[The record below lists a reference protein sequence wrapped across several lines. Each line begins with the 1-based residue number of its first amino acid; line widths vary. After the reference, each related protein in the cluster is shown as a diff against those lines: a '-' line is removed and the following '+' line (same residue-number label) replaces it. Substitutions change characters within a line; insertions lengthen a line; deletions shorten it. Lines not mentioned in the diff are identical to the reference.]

1 MKLKKV
7 QYFLKIVE
15 KGSLSKAAKG
25 LGLTQPTLSRFLA
38 NLEKEAGTTLFFRDK
53 DNSLTLTADG
63 LIYLEAARK
72 INVIWNNM
80 QVDLQNEQDNS
91 TE

>member
-15 KGSLSKAAKG
+15 KGSLSKAANSVG
-25 LGLTQPTLSRFLA
+25 LIQPTLTRFLA
-38 NLEKEAGTTLFFRDK
+38 GLEKEAGTKLFSRGK
-53 DNSLTLTADG
+53 DNSLTLTTAG

-80 QVDLQNEQDNS
+80 LADLRNEQDNS